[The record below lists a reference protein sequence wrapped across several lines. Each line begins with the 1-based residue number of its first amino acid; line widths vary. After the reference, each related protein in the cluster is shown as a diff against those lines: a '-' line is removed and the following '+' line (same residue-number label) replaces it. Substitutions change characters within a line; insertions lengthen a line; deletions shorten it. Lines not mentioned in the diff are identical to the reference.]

1 MLKMLKF
8 LQDENSRLKWF
19 FLRIK
24 NIDFKRKEL
33 GTTTTTKKANLDE
46 NERHFYLETEITNTA
61 VNMEKKIKVVT

>member
-46 NERHFYLETEITNTA
+46 NERHFY
-61 VNMEKKIKVVT
+61 